1 MKINH
6 TVEITTDVR
15 EANSLGRA
23 AQALTHIKELMG
35 NKPYDLIS
43 TLTGEVI
50 SSMDIANAWNVLDV
64 LHDHIM
70 NEAKF
75 ELEYTEE

>member
-1 MKINH
+1 MKIDH
-6 TVEITTDVR
+6 TIGITTDVR
-15 EANSLGRA
+15 EVNSLKRA
-23 AQALTHIKELMG
+23 ADALKHIIELMG

-43 TLTGEVI
+43 TVTGEVI

-64 LHDHIM
+64 LYDHIM
-70 NEAKF
+70 DEDKF